1 MDWSKGDGG
10 VMRSL
15 TRILFF
21 SLFFGLLFGLPSGS
35 LLAAEH
41 SAEVKDI
48 LNFHPIEDG
57 LATAGQLLPEHV
69 AAVVE
74 ADFELVVNL
83 ATASEERNATEA
95 FLLTSEGINYVQI
108 PVLWEQPRAED
119 LQLFF
124 AVMNAR
130 GDRNTLVHC
139 FANYRASAFTY
150 LYRVL
155 RLGVDEV
162 EARKGLDVVWS
173 DEAFSESPQW
183 RLFINEQLDQR

>member
-1 MDWSKGDGG
+1 MKHLITVLLVG
-10 VMRSL
+10 
-15 TRILFF
+15 LFF
-21 SLFFGLLFGLPSGS
+21 SLPGS
-35 LLAAEH
+35 ALHA
-41 SAEVKDI
+41 AEVKDM

-69 AAVVE
+69 AAVVA
-74 ADFELVVNL
+74 ADIELVINL
-83 ATASEERNATEA
+83 ATASEERNASEG

-108 PVLWEQPRAED
+108 PVLWEQPTAED

-124 AVMNAR
+124 AVMDAR
-130 GDRNTLVHC
+130 SDRSTLVHC

-162 EARKGLDVVWS
+162 EARRGLDAVWN
-173 DEAFSESPQW
+173 DEAFIEAPQW
-183 RLFINEQLDQR
+183 RFFINEQLDQR

>member
-1 MDWSKGDGG
+1 
-10 VMRSL
+10 MRSL

-83 ATASEERNATEA
+83 ATASEA
-95 FLLTSEGINYVQI
+95 FFLTSEGINYVQI